1 MAAEVEIVQ
10 VSTKSLTDGMLLIK
24 DSVVGTT
31 THTGLDTSV
40 YGKLKRTQ
48 YAWLTTAGSTYILST
63 AANLESLY
71 IVPTSSGGGAFSLL
85 DGTTAILTIPA
96 ASYVPDPRPHLV
108 PLGGIRN
115 TSTAGFK
122 VTLGASV
129 ACLVVGAFVGA
140 ITTA

>member
-10 VSTKSLTDGMLLIK
+10 VSTKSLTDGMLPIK

-63 AANLESLY
+63 AANLSW
-71 IVPTSSGGGAFSLL
+71 AQ
-85 DGTTAILTIPA
+85 
-96 ASYVPDPRPHLV
+96 
-108 PLGGIRN
+108 
-115 TSTAGFK
+115 
-122 VTLGASV
+122 
-129 ACLVVGAFVGA
+129 
-140 ITTA
+140 